1 VSAVNSPACKDRIH
15 GPIDGF
21 ETLAFLEDER
31 DRAEFIPCGHC
42 FPHFDSAEE
51 IGLPSEDLIVGI
63 GPESQ
68 AIHRHERTG
77 PVTSNTQCGEEVSLA
92 SIIGQP
98 DFGFDDLERSGGDA

>member
-1 VSAVNSPACKDRIH
+1 MSTPACKDRIH
-15 GPIDGF
+15 GPIGGF
-21 ETLAFLEDER
+21 DALSTLEDEP
-31 DRAEFIPCGHC
+31 DRTEFIPCGHC
-42 FPHFDSAEE
+42 FPHLGNAEE
-51 IGLPSEDLIVGI
+51 IGLPSENLIVGI

-98 DFGFDDLERSGGDA
+98 DFGFDDLERLGGDA